1 MKVVHDSHTKKSSM
15 TVDDSQIATVSH
27 FRLVYKEITLNNL
40 FLQNPGDEEAAEKFK
55 ELSTAYAVLSDPNK
69 KRQYDLHGEDGS
81 VAELSTINVED
92 LGTVGRL
99 FGALISKAGIPVPT
113 EITQK
118 VLTAAQHIGKGNTN
132 VPGFDVPNVEELLYG
147 QTVTG
152 GKE

>member
-1 MKVVHDSHTKKSSM
+1 M
-15 TVDDSQIATVSH
+15 
-27 FRLVYKEITLNNL
+27 
-40 FLQNPGDEEAAEKFK
+40 
-55 ELSTAYAVLSDPNK
+55 LSDPNK

-132 VPGFDVPNVEELLYG
+132 VPGFKVPNVEELLYG

-152 GKE
+152 DEANAVSDDSWTRACRASDLQCCSDRLQ

>member
-1 MKVVHDSHTKKSSM
+1 M
-15 TVDDSQIATVSH
+15 
-27 FRLVYKEITLNNL
+27 
-40 FLQNPGDEEAAEKFK
+40 QNPGNEEAAEKFK

-132 VPGFDVPNVEELLYG
+132 VPGFEVSNVEELFCF
-147 QTVTG
+147 
-152 GKE
+152 

>member
-1 MKVVHDSHTKKSSM
+1 MKVIHDG
-15 TVDDSQIATVSH
+15 QIATISH
-27 FRLVYKEITLNNL
+27 FRLVCKDITLNNL

-152 GKE
+152 EKE